1 MTLLSFSLTR
11 WCESGQV
18 VGGATSRFLTDAA
31 DGSFGSP
38 VGLLRKSRAGTA
50 LWGRNGV
57 AGLLTSGR
65 MNFRRD
71 ITVIGRI
78 RGQVLVEDSE
88 VGTPA
93 PQRGRAAVHTIPGER
108 ESQAT
113 GSSGQSGAES
123 TASAEERRTP

>member
-1 MTLLSFSLTR
+1 LTR

-18 VGGATSRFLTDAA
+18 IGEATSRFLTDAA
-31 DGSFGSP
+31 DGSFGSL
-38 VGLLRKSRAGTA
+38 VGFLRKSRAGTV
-50 LWGRNGV
+50 LWGRIGV

-93 PQRGRAAVHTIPGER
+93 PERGKAVAQTTPSDR

-113 GSSGQSGAES
+113 GNSGQSGSVS